1 MTTARVPS
9 DPTQMFRLDG
19 RIALVTGASSGLGE
33 QFARVLTAAGA
44 SVVLT
49 ARRHDRLAALSEEL
63 GNALWVAGDVTDD
76 SHIYALV
83 EKAAERHGRIDIL
96 VNCAGIAEVAP
107 LEEESLE
114 NIRRMIAV
122 NLTAVIA
129 LNQAVGRLMLA
140 QKSGNIVNLA
150 SMFGLVAPG
159 DRPMTGYA
167 ATKSAIV
174 NHTRDLAAQWATRG
188 VRVNAI
194 APGFFPTEMSGML
207 KNPDL
212 VTRIERRTLMQ
223 RAGNIHELDGALL
236 FLTSD
241 ASSYV
246 TGHTLVVDGGW
257 TAW

>member
-1 MTTARVPS
+1 
-9 DPTQMFRLDG
+9 MFRLDG
-19 RIALVTGASSGLGE
+19 RVALVTGASSGLGE
-33 QFARVLTAAGA
+33 RCARVLKAAGA

-76 SHIYALV
+76 SHVYALV
-83 EKAAERHGRIDIL
+83 EKTAERHGRIDIL
-96 VNCAGIAEVAP
+96 VNSAGMADVAP

-129 LNQAVGRLMLA
+129 FNQAVGRLMLA
-140 QKSGNIVNLA
+140 QRNGNIVNLA
-150 SMFGLVAPG
+150 SMFGIVAPG

-188 VRVNAI
+188 IRVNAI
-194 APGFFPTEMSGML
+194 APGFFPTEMTGML
-207 KNPDL
+207 GNPDL

-257 TAW
+257 TVW

>member
-1 MTTARVPS
+1 MTTVEVPS
-9 DPTQMFRLDG
+9 DPAQMFRLDG

-33 QFARVLTAAGA
+33 RFARVLKAAGA

-63 GNALWVAGDVTDD
+63 GNAQWVAGDITND
-76 SHIYALV
+76 SHVCTLV

-96 VNCAGIAEVAP
+96 VNSAGMADVVP

-114 NIRRMIAV
+114 KIRRMIAV

-140 QKSGNIVNLA
+140 QRNGNIVNLA

-167 ATKSAIV
+167 ATKGAIV

-194 APGFFPTEMSGML
+194 APGFFPTEMTGML
-207 KNPDL
+207 RNPDL
-212 VTRIERRTLMQ
+212 VARIERRTLMK

>member
-1 MTTARVPS
+1 MSAEEVPS
-9 DPTQMFRLDG
+9 DPARMFRLDG
-19 RIALVTGASSGLGE
+19 RIAIVTGASSGLGAR
-33 QFARVLTAAGA
+33 FARVMSSAGA

-49 ARRHDRLAALSEEL
+49 ARRSDRLAALSDEL
-63 GNALWVAGDVTDD
+63 GGALWVAGDVTDD
-76 SHIYALV
+76 SHIHALV
-83 EKAAERHGRIDIL
+83 EQTVDRHGRIDIL
-96 VNCAGIAEVAP
+96 VNCAGLAEQTP
-107 LEEESLE
+107 LEDEPIDD
-114 NIRRMIAV
+114 IRRMIAV

-129 LNQAVGRLMLA
+129 LNQAVGRRMLA
-140 QKSGNIVNLA
+140 QASGVIVNVA

-167 ATKSAIV
+167 ATKGAVI

-188 VRVNAI
+188 IRVNAI
-194 APGFFPTEMSGML
+194 APGFFPTELTAML
-207 KNPDL
+207 SNPDL
-212 VTRIERRTLMQ
+212 VARIERRTLMQ
-223 RAGNIHELDGALL
+223 RPGAIHELDGALL

>member
-1 MTTARVPS
+1 MTTAKVPP
-9 DPTQMFRLDG
+9 DPARMFRLDG
-19 RIALVTGASSGLGE
+19 RVALVTGASSGLGE
-33 QFARVLTAAGA
+33 RFARVLTAAGA

-49 ARRHDRLAALSEEL
+49 ARRQDRLAALSEEL

-76 SHIYALV
+76 SHICALV
-83 EKAAERHGRIDIL
+83 EKTVERHGRIDIL
-96 VNCAGIAEVAP
+96 VNCAGIADVAP

-140 QKSGNIVNLA
+140 QRSGNIVNLA

-167 ATKSAIV
+167 ATKGAIV

-207 KNPDL
+207 RNPDL
-212 VTRIERRTLMQ
+212 VARIERRTLMQ
-223 RAGNIHELDGALL
+223 RGGNIHELDGALL